1 MTRVRLRN
9 FLMAALAALTVLPA
23 ASRAASYD
31 CHSTRL
37 STVEKSI
44 CARPVLSALDE
55 RLAAA
60 YKAARAQDESV
71 VAEQRQWIATERNHC
86 ADNDCL
92 FSAYTARLAA
102 LRARTHTCPVPE
114 DKLVGSW
121 INDDKGGD
129 VFDSIAFERD
139 TAGGRAFESW
149 LHQAPFAS
157 GAWELKDCAVHVAA
171 GGGGQLDIDL
181 TILGYENGRLEVA
194 TDMTEHPLRFKRA
207 PKR

>member
-1 MTRVRLRN
+1 MSRVRLRT
-9 FLMAALAALTVLPA
+9 LAPLVLAALIVLPA

-31 CHSTRL
+31 CHSSKL
-37 STVEKSI
+37 SPVEKNV
-44 CARPVLSALDE
+44 CARPVLSALDD

-71 VAEQRQWIATERNHC
+71 VSDQRQWITTERNHC

-92 FSAYTARLAA
+92 FNAYIVRLAA
-102 LRARTHTCPVPE
+102 LRARAHTCPVPE

-121 INDDKGGD
+121 INDDKDGD

-139 TAGGRAFESW
+139 TAGGRTFESW
-149 LHQAPFAS
+149 LHEAPFAS
-157 GAWELKDCAVHVAA
+157 GPWVLKDCAVHVAA
-171 GGGGQLDIDL
+171 GGAGQLDIDL
-181 TILGYENGRLEVA
+181 TILGFENGRLEVA
-194 TDMTEHPLRFKRA
+194 TDMAEHPLRFKRA